1 MGFLFW
7 GLVPLKK
14 CEEVISNN
22 IEKINSVIR
31 ENCKISKIDP
41 KDIIL
46 IGASKAQSIESIKE
60 ACDAGLKHAGENYLQ
75 EAEIKINSLGES
87 CIWHFIGS
95 IQSKKAKKIAEIFDW
110 VHTVDSIKVAKKLN
124 AARPISKGPLNVCL
138 QLNIDYE
145 KTKSGLNDMELE
157 EFLDQTKNLENIKIR
172 GLMVIPKPRES
183 LEEQKK
189 VFRAVKEIYL
199 SLNNKGSNFD
209 SLSMGMT
216 SDYAAAIQEGATMV
230 RIGTGIFGPRK

>member
-1 MGFLFW
+1 M
-7 GLVPLKK
+7 
-14 CEEVISNN
+14 
-22 IEKINSVIR
+22 
-31 ENCKISKIDP
+31 
-41 KDIIL
+41 
-46 IGASKAQSIESIKE
+46 
-60 ACDAGLKHAGENYLQ
+60 
-75 EAEIKINSLGES
+75 
-87 CIWHFIGS
+87 IWHFIGS

-110 VHTVDSIKVAKKLN
+110 VHTVDSIKVAQKLN

-138 QLNIDYE
+138 QLNIDNE
-145 KTKSGLNDMELE
+145 KTKSGLNKIELE
-157 EFLDQTKNLENIKIR
+157 EFLDRTKNLENIKIR
-172 GLMVIPKPRES
+172 GLMVIPKPRKS

-189 VFRAVKEIYL
+189 IFRAVKEIYL